1 MNPKENLPQQICDL
15 CIVQLNVSYNFKR
28 LALKNDFQI
37 RQYMI
42 ENGISL
48 EKDDQETTIETT
60 TALEIHQI
68 HHNVIRTNRF
78 RQLTAPEIRR
88 NSTTSSVSGN
98 SAMII
103 SARENEATPTSTS
116 NNFVSPRPIVRPIQI
131 KVEPVDPDES
141 PVTSSPSNSSE
152 PSVQTVYSSKPPSEK
167 PSPPMVVINGV
178 FNKESAVSNK
188 ESTQCKPKETPKP
201 STAAPLSVKLGRPR
215 IPVTP
220 RASTTKAKQVVERP
234 RPNLRAVR
242 KKDEARKSKRK
253 LKAVIKKVAKATSK
267 QKQKELKKT
276 PKKTNLKKDKRP
288 EPPKKRGR
296 PRKDPNSPPI
306 KYKKKQPQK
315 SSGRS

>member
-1 MNPKENLPQQICDL
+1 
-15 CIVQLNVSYNFKR
+15 
-28 LALKNDFQI
+28 
-37 RQYMI
+37 MI

-103 SARENEATPTSTS
+103 SARENEATPTSTG

-131 KVEPVDPDES
+131 KVEPADPDES

-178 FNKESAVSNK
+178 FNKES
-188 ESTQCKPKETPKP
+188 TQDQPKKTPKP

-215 IPVTP
+215 LHVSP
-220 RASTTKAKQVVERP
+220 RASATKAKQVVERP

-296 PRKDPNSPPI
+296 PRKDPNTPPT

-315 SSGRS
+315 TSGRS

>member
-1 MNPKENLPQQICDL
+1 
-15 CIVQLNVSYNFKR
+15 
-28 LALKNDFQI
+28 
-37 RQYMI
+37 MI

-48 EKDDQETTIETT
+48 EKDENETTIETT

-103 SARENEATPTSTS
+103 SARENEATPTSAS
-116 NNFVSPRPIVRPIQI
+116 NNFVSPRPMVRPIQI
-131 KVEPVDPDES
+131 KVEPVDPEES

-152 PSVQTVYSSKPPSEK
+152 PSSVLTVYSSKPPSEK

-178 FNKESAVSNK
+178 FNKEPAQ
-188 ESTQCKPKETPKP
+188 EKPREAQKT

-215 IPVTP
+215 LPVTA
-220 RASTTKAKQVVERP
+220 RASTKTAKPVPERA

-242 KKDEARKSKRK
+242 KKDDARKSKRK

-267 QKQKELKKT
+267 QKQKELTKT
-276 PKKTNLKKDKRP
+276 PKKMNLKKDKRP
-288 EPPKKRGR
+288 EPPKPRGR
-296 PRKDPNSPPI
+296 PRKDPNSPPM

-315 SSGRS
+315 TTGRS